1 LLLRPSIRQKGKNNK
16 IPERLLI
23 NIL

>member
-16 IPERLLI
+16 IPERLSI